1 MAFKGV
7 PVVKAPYRVFV
18 GQKFDVSGS
27 WWGKSFA
34 KGDEGKTYNM
44 KVTEV
49 DEARSDKKLF
59 KVRLSHGENSQH
71 MRTLARFFHSLFPI
85 PFLACSFYSLL
96 GAVAAN

>member
-1 MAFKGV
+1 
-7 PVVKAPYRVFV
+7 VFV

-27 WWGKSFA
+27 WWGKSCA

-44 KVTEV
+44 KVTEM

-71 MRTLARFFHSLFPI
+71 MRTLARISTRRWRRP
-85 PFLACSFYSLL
+85 LL
-96 GAVAAN
+96 L

>member
-27 WWGKSFA
+27 WWGKSCA

-71 MRTLARFFHSLFPI
+71 MRTLARTSTRRWRRPLLLF
-85 PFLACSFYSLL
+85 SER
-96 GAVAAN
+96 

>member
-1 MAFKGV
+1 MTFKGV

-27 WWGKSFA
+27 WWGKSCA

-49 DEARSDKKLF
+49 D
-59 KVRLSHGENSQH
+59 
-71 MRTLARFFHSLFPI
+71 
-85 PFLACSFYSLL
+85 
-96 GAVAAN
+96 

>member
-27 WWGKSFA
+27 WWGKSCA

-59 KVRLSHGENSQH
+59 KVRAEPWGKQSAHAHPRAHLDEALEAAS
-71 MRTLARFFHSLFPI
+71 API
-85 PFLACSFYSLL
+85 F
-96 GAVAAN
+96 